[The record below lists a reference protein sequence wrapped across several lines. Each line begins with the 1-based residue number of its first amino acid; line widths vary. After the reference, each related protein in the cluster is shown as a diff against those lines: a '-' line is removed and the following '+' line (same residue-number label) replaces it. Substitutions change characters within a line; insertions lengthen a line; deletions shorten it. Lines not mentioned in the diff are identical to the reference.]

1 MRTGIEMQRA
11 RLPSPSPGRCG
22 CWRRCSPL
30 PQNKG
35 SLQTVGGCG
44 RRESPLR
51 LPSSVLWPPAC
62 PSSLPPSPPTSDSC
76 GDREF
81 TRRRGLGGGSPNRAG
96 GSGPPSVK
104 PTQRCRNAR
113 RPSRGELLW
122 LAASPFPLTPHST
135 PHPLK
140 IPVASVIKCF
150 IPSPTLP
157 LHWCIIRSGKAC
169 FQANRPNKCYYWDSA
184 SPGCTIVTTALA
196 NLV

>member
-1 MRTGIEMQRA
+1 MRTGIEAQRA

-30 PQNKG
+30 PQSKG
-35 SLQTVGGCG
+35 RLQTVGGCG
-44 RRESPLR
+44 RRGSPLR

-62 PSSLPPSPPTSDSC
+62 PSSFSPHPRLTAV
-76 GDREF
+76 G
-81 TRRRGLGGGSPNRAG
+81 TGSSLAAGAWEEDPPNRAG

-104 PTQRCRNAR
+104 PTQGCRNTH

-140 IPVASVIKCF
+140 IPVASVIKCC